1 LSSDLS
7 EKYLKEREKLIKK
20 IEGYNQY
27 IGVTGFRNVKIE
39 DTKSFLDSVRK
50 KTEDV
55 SVQFFN
61 ANLIA
66 GPEHLYFAALNA
78 LKAFESDL
86 NISNSL
92 AVETLLYASAQR
104 QIKKAVEL
112 LGINAESSEVA
123 VLVIAETEAKV
134 RETLEVISSFV
145 LGIRDDNVIELSNEK
160 FERIRELFG
169 ISDLELEAKLEK
181 KGFEKEALVNLVME
195 HMALLAIER

>member
-1 LSSDLS
+1 
-7 EKYLKEREKLIKK
+7 LKERGKLIKR

-27 IGVTGFRNVKIE
+27 IGVTGFRNIKIE

-50 KTEDV
+50 KTEGV

-61 ANLIA
+61 ATLIA

-78 LKAFESDL
+78 LKAFESTL
-86 NISNSL
+86 TISNSL

-112 LGINAESSEVA
+112 LGIKAESSEVA

-134 RETLEVISSFV
+134 RETLEAISEIIQ
-145 LGIRDDNVIELSNEK
+145 GIRDEDVIELSNEK
-160 FERIRELFG
+160 FEPIRELFG
-169 ISDLELEAKLEK
+169 ISRLELEAKLEK
-181 KGFEKEALVNLVME
+181 KGLEKEALVNLVME
-195 HMALLAIER
+195 HMALLAIGH

>member
-1 LSSDLS
+1 M
-7 EKYLKEREKLIKK
+7 IKR
-20 IEGYNQY
+20 IEGYDKY
-27 IGVTGFRNVKIE
+27 IGVTGFKNVKIE
-39 DTKSFLDSVRK
+39 DVKSFLDNVRK

-78 LKAFESDL
+78 LKAFESKM

-92 AVETLLYASAQR
+92 TVETLLYASAQR

-112 LGINAESSEVA
+112 IGIKAASSKVVA
-123 VLVIAETEAKV
+123 LVLTETEAKV
-134 RETLEVISSFV
+134 RETLEAISE
-145 LGIRDDNVIELSNEK
+145 LIPGIRDDDVVELSDEK
-160 FERIRELFG
+160 FEMIKGLFG
-169 ISDLELEAKLEK
+169 ISKLELEAKLEK
-181 KGFEKEALVNLVME
+181 KGFEKEALINLVIE

>member
-1 LSSDLS
+1 MWSDLS
-7 EKYLKEREKLIKK
+7 KKYWKERENLIKK

-27 IGVTGFRNVKIE
+27 IGATGFRNVKIK
-39 DTKSFLDSVRK
+39 DTKRFLDGIRK
-50 KTEDV
+50 KTKEV

-66 GPEHLYFAALNA
+66 GPEHLYFATLNA
-78 LKAFESDL
+78 LKAFESNL

-112 LGINAESSEVA
+112 LGIKAESSKVA
-123 VLVIAETEAKV
+123 VLVIAETEAKA
-134 RETLEVISSFV
+134 RETLESISK
-145 LGIRDDNVIELSNEK
+145 LIPGLCDDNVIELSDEK
-160 FERIRELFG
+160 FEIIRELFG
-169 ISDLELEAKLEK
+169 ISDLELEAKMEK
-181 KGFEKEALVNLVME
+181 KGFEKEALVNLVIE

>member
-1 LSSDLS
+1 
-7 EKYLKEREKLIKK
+7 LIKR
-20 IEGYNQY
+20 IEGYDKY
-27 IGVTGFRNVKIE
+27 IGVSGFRNVKIE
-39 DTKSFLDSVRK
+39 DTKGFLDGIRK
-50 KTEDV
+50 KTEEV

-78 LKAFESDL
+78 LKAFETNL

-112 LGINAESSEVA
+112 LGIKAETSKVA
-123 VLVIAETEAKV
+123 VLVIAETEAKA
-134 RETLEVISSFV
+134 RETLGSISK
-145 LGIRDDNVIELSNEK
+145 LIPGLRDENVIELSDEK
-160 FERIRELFG
+160 FETIRELFG

-181 KGFEKEALVNLVME
+181 KGFEKEALVNLVIE
-195 HMALLAIER
+195 HVALLAIEH